1 MLIAT
6 CCLPVQLCPA
16 GAAEV
21 PHSFILFRNCS
32 GLIVPIGGAQARTLP
47 SVAFGRGGGS
57 DFETSAAPSTAH
69 TLVKSAAWGV
79 THDV

>member
-1 MLIAT
+1 MMRESFVAVWVDLVSDFDFYTGPQGIARRTMLIAT

-32 GLIVPIGGAQARTLP
+32 GLIVPIDGH
-47 SVAFGRGGGS
+47 RG
-57 DFETSAAPSTAH
+57 
-69 TLVKSAAWGV
+69 
-79 THDV
+79 